1 MLQLIR
7 HKLPAKR
14 VPVNAQ
20 QMRRARLIPVYA
32 VQHALDE
39 SLLKLPDGLIEQN
52 AAFHHLA
59 YEPF

>member
-7 HKLPAKR
+7 HKLPAQR
-14 VPVNAQ
+14 IAVNAQ
-20 QMRRARLIPVYA
+20 QMRRARLIPADA
-32 VQHALDE
+32 VQHPLDE
-39 SLLKLPDGLIEQN
+39 SLFELPDGLIEQN